1 MNFNFFSEIKPEYI
15 AVNNEGFTVKDKIY
29 PELEC
34 FIREIIPVR
43 KLFRGKKIECYSNDA
58 KKGKNGEH
66 CVLCC
71 KRIECR
77 PRIRL
82 MMMAHNGDEETP
94 AQLEINTNSFDNLRK
109 TIEPISEDELSEQLI
124 VMKVKKVGKYLQIQF
139 NTIF

>member
-1 MNFNFFSEIKPEYI
+1 VNFNFFSEIKPEYI
-15 AVNNEGFTVKDKIY
+15 AVNNDGFTVKGKIY

-34 FIREIIPVR
+34 FIQEIIPVR
-43 KLFRGKKIECYSNDA
+43 KLFRGKKIECFSNDA

-71 KRIECR
+71 KRTECR

-82 MMMAHNGDEETP
+82 TMMLHNGDEETP

-109 TIEPISEDELSEQLI
+109 TIEPISDNDLSDQLI
-124 VMKVKKVGKYLQIQF
+124 NLKINKQGKYLQVMF
-139 NTIF
+139 NAIF

>member
-1 MNFNFFSEIKPEYI
+1 MNFNFFNDIKPEYI
-15 AVNNEGFTVKDKIY
+15 TVNNDGFNVKCKIY
-29 PELEC
+29 HELEC

-66 CVLCC
+66 CVLCS
-71 KRIECR
+71 KRSECR

-82 MMMAHNGDEETP
+82 MMMVHSGDEETP

-109 TIEPISEDELSEQLI
+109 TIEPIRDNELQAQLFKLKI
-124 VMKVKKVGKYLQIQF
+124 KKQGKYLQVIF

>member
-1 MNFNFFSEIKPEYI
+1 MKFNFFNDIKPQYI
-15 AVNNEGFTVKDKIY
+15 AVNNDGFTVKGKLY
-29 PELEC
+29 SELEC
-34 FIREIIPVR
+34 FIMKIIPVR

-66 CVLCC
+66 CILCS
-71 KRIECR
+71 KRTECR

-82 MMMAHNGDEETP
+82 MMILHNNDEETP

-109 TIEPISEDELSEQLI
+109 TIEPINDDELNAQLI
-124 VMKVKKVGKYLQIQF
+124 VLKVKKVEKYLQIQF

>member
-1 MNFNFFSEIKPEYI
+1 VNFNFFNDIKPEYI
-15 AVNNEGFTVKDKIY
+15 AVNNDGFTVKGKIY

-71 KRIECR
+71 KRTECR

-82 MMMAHNGDEETP
+82 MMMVHNGDEETP

-109 TIEPISEDELSEQLI
+109 TIEPVSDNNLSEQLI
-124 VMKVKKVGKYLQIQF
+124 NLKIKKQGKYLQVIF
-139 NTIF
+139 NAIF

>member
-1 MNFNFFSEIKPEYI
+1 MNFNFFNDIKPEYI
-15 AVNNEGFTVKDKIY
+15 AVNNEGFTVKGKIY

-71 KRIECR
+71 NRTECR

-109 TIEPISEDELSEQLI
+109 TIEPISDNDLQEQLFNLKI
-124 VMKVKKVGKYLQIQF
+124 KKQGKYLQVIF